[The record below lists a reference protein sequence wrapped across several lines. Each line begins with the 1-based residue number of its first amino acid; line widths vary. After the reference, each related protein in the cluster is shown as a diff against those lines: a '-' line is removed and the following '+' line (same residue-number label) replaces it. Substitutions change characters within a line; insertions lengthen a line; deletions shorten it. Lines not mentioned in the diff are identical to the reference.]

1 MIAYPKVELSE
12 DQWDKIIGKYT
23 ETEVPTEEIPALWAK
38 LRDLEP
44 IDDGYSTHVVNAVFL
59 LDDVRYNCYWALSDY
74 DYDKVGSI
82 YIQTPRPKMVK
93 YPTVQLELFPKE
105 IPNDE

>member
-1 MIAYPKVELSE
+1 MNAYPKVEFSE

-23 ETEVPTEEIPALWAK
+23 ETEVPFAEIPALWAK

-44 IDDGYSTHVVNAVFL
+44 IDDRFSTHVANAVFL
-59 LDDVRYNCYWALSDY
+59 LNGVRYNCYWVLSDY
-74 DYDKVGSI
+74 NYDKVGSI
-82 YIQTPRPKMVK
+82 CVQTPRQRIVK

-105 IPNDE
+105 IPND